1 MDLDKLQETVVQLTS
16 ERDAI
21 QQENSKVKFE
31 LADAKKKI
39 DTTSEKVSKNSN
51 THTHIYIYKHA
62 HSYVNEQKEKQIIL
76 SEYQVIL

>member
-31 LADAKKKI
+31 LADAKKKV
-39 DTTSEKVSKNSN
+39 DTTSEMVSKRAYA
-51 THTHIYIYKHA
+51 HTHIHIYVYVYTHA
-62 HSYVNEQKEKQIIL
+62 HTYVLVE
-76 SEYQVIL
+76 VH